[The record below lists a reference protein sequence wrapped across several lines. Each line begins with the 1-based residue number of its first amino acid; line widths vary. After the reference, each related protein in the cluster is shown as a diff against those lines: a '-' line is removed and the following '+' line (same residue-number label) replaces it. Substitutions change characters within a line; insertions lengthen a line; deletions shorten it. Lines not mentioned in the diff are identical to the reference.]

1 MAKNQMTVL
10 KKVLHRVKPYSAA
23 LVFSLLLAIVQ
34 VAMTL
39 YIPILVGNAIDC
51 IIDVGRVD
59 FETLL
64 KSRQYKKVY
73 VMLGINELG
82 YGRDATAAKYGKLL
96 ELIKEY
102 QPESI
107 IFVEANLH
115 VSKERSDTDSVFN
128 NRRIDE
134 YNEKISQ
141 FADNESVF
149 YIDVNP
155 VFDDGDGN
163 LADKYTSDHSHI
175 LAKYYENWRE
185 WLKTKAVLM

>member
-1 MAKNQMTVL
+1 MGLAEYGNIEGADFFATTGMSVYNI
-10 KKVLHRVKPYSAA
+10 YSE
-23 LVFSLLLAIVQ
+23 LVNVPDL
-34 VAMTL
+34 
-39 YIPILVGNAIDC
+39 
-51 IIDVGRVD
+51 GRVD